1 MIYLI
6 TIVVVLIFVLVIAHL
21 LLEQKGNRMDFYEQL
36 QKEDKEEIN
45 QILDEE
51 ENSKF
56 KIVDEVEKK
65 SNL

>member
-6 TIVVVLIFVLVIAHL
+6 TLVVVFIFVLVIAHL

-51 ENSKF
+51 DNAKF
-56 KIVDEVEKK
+56 KIVDEVE
-65 SNL
+65 

>member
-6 TIVVVLIFVLVIAHL
+6 TIVVVLIFVLVITHL

-51 ENSKF
+51 DNVKF
-56 KIVDEVEKK
+56 KIVDEVE
-65 SNL
+65 

>member
-6 TIVVVLIFVLVIAHL
+6 TIVVVLIFVLVITHL

-51 ENSKF
+51 EKF
-56 KIVDEVEKK
+56 KIVD
-65 SNL
+65 

>member
-6 TIVVVLIFVLVIAHL
+6 TLVVVFVFVLVIAHL
-21 LLEQKGNRMDFYEQL
+21 LLEQKGNRMEFYEQL

-51 ENSKF
+51 DNVKF
-56 KIVDEVEKK
+56 KIVDEAE
-65 SNL
+65 

>member
-21 LLEQKGNRMDFYEQL
+21 LLEQKGNRMDFYDQL

-56 KIVDEVEKK
+56 KIVDEVE
-65 SNL
+65 

>member
-6 TIVVVLIFVLVIAHL
+6 TLVVVFIFVLVIAHL
-21 LLEQKGNRMDFYEQL
+21 LLEQKGNRMEFYEQL

-51 ENSKF
+51 DDVKF
-56 KIVDEVEKK
+56 KIVDEVE
-65 SNL
+65 

>member
-51 ENSKF
+51 EKSKF
-56 KIVDEVEKK
+56 KIVDEVE
-65 SNL
+65 

>member
-6 TIVVVLIFVLVIAHL
+6 TIVVVLIFVLVITHL

-56 KIVDEVEKK
+56 KIVDKVE
-65 SNL
+65 

>member
-6 TIVVVLIFVLVIAHL
+6 TIVVVLIFVLVITHL

-56 KIVDEVEKK
+56 KIVDKAE
-65 SNL
+65 

>member
-6 TIVVVLIFVLVIAHL
+6 TIVVVLIFVLVITHL
-21 LLEQKGNRMDFYEQL
+21 LLEQKGNRMDFFEQL
-36 QKEDKEEIN
+36 QKDDKEEIN

-56 KIVDEVEKK
+56 KIVDEVE
-65 SNL
+65 

>member
-1 MIYLI
+1 
-6 TIVVVLIFVLVIAHL
+6 
-21 LLEQKGNRMDFYEQL
+21 MDFYEQL

-56 KIVDEVEKK
+56 KIVDEVE
-65 SNL
+65 

>member
-56 KIVDEVEKK
+56 KIVDEVE
-65 SNL
+65 

>member
-6 TIVVVLIFVLVIAHL
+6 TLVVVFIFVLVIAHL
-21 LLEQKGNRMDFYEQL
+21 LLEQKGNRMEFYEQL

-51 ENSKF
+51 DNVKF
-56 KIVDEVEKK
+56 KIVDEVE
-65 SNL
+65 

>member
-6 TIVVVLIFVLVIAHL
+6 TIVVVLIFVLVITHL

-56 KIVDEVEKK
+56 KIVDEVE
-65 SNL
+65 

>member
-6 TIVVVLIFVLVIAHL
+6 TLVVVFIFVLVIAHL
-21 LLEQKGNRMDFYEQL
+21 LLEQKGNRMEFYEQL

-51 ENSKF
+51 ANVKF
-56 KIVDEVEKK
+56 KIVDEVE
-65 SNL
+65 

>member
-56 KIVDEVEKK
+56 KIVDKVE
-65 SNL
+65 

>member
-6 TIVVVLIFVLVIAHL
+6 TIIVVLIFVFVIAHL

-51 ENSKF
+51 EKF
-56 KIVDEVEKK
+56 KIVDKVE
-65 SNL
+65 

>member
-6 TIVVVLIFVLVIAHL
+6 TLVVVFIFVLVIAHL

-36 QKEDKEEIN
+36 QREDKEEIN

-51 ENSKF
+51 DNAKF
-56 KIVDEVEKK
+56 KIVDEVE
-65 SNL
+65 

>member
-21 LLEQKGNRMDFYEQL
+21 LLEQKGNRMDFYEKL

-56 KIVDEVEKK
+56 KIVDEVE
-65 SNL
+65 